1 MFEKAHGESIVVKKN
16 SALKSIVN
24 FVFPKGTNRRRLI
37 RRMAKAWRRF
47 VKDANDKRLAAALFY
62 RRWRISIRR
71 PDVSVAVP
79 VYNAEPYMR
88 RCLDSLQNQTLE
100 TVEFICVNDGSTDGS
115 LEVLREYARKDPRF
129 KVVDRKNAGYG
140 AALTLGFKKARGEYV
155 TTLDPDDWIEL
166 NAYERLIATARKFD
180 CDMVKANYWEEGS
193 GAAVKKELFKAFG
206 YLTPFSPLEQPK
218 ILLTTPTIWAAL
230 YRRSFLIDNGL
241 TLTER
246 PGSSY
251 QDAAFTLCCW
261 MAVRSVVLMED
272 AFVHYWRNRA
282 DSATNSGGFVFAVCE
297 EYELARAYLER
308 NLPELSAVIPSFVAR
323 EIDTCRWNFNRIQPS
338 ERLGFCRRWASN
350 LEYER
355 DKGWLDEGNMS
366 KLHRKIVQKLLSNPE
381 DVAKLDRV

>member
-1 MFEKAHGESIVVKKN
+1 MKKN

-24 FVFPKGTNRRRLI
+24 FACPKGTKRRRFV
-37 RRMAKAWRRF
+37 RRMAKAWRSF
-47 VKDANDKRLAAALFY
+47 AKDANDKRLAAALFY

-140 AALTLGFKKARGEYV
+140 AALNLGFKKARGEYV

-193 GAAVKKELFKAFG
+193 GTAIKKELFKAFG
-206 YLTPFSPLEQPK
+206 YLTQFSPLDQPK
-218 ILLTTPTIWAAL
+218 IMLTTPTIWAAL

-241 TLTER
+241 ALTER

-297 EYELARAYLER
+297 EYEVARDYLER
-308 NLPELSAVIPSFVAR
+308 NLPELSAFTTIFSER
-323 EIDTCRWNFNRIQPS
+323 EINTYRWNFNRILPS
-338 ERLGFCRRWASN
+338 ERLEFCRRWARD

-355 DKGWLDEGNMS
+355 DRGWLDEKS
-366 KLHRKIVQKLLSNPE
+366 LPKSYWEIVQKLLKNPE

>member
-1 MFEKAHGESIVVKKN
+1 MKKN

-24 FVFPKGTNRRRLI
+24 FACPKGTKRRRFV
-37 RRMAKAWRRF
+37 RRMAKAWRSF
-47 VKDANDKRLAAALFY
+47 AKDANDKRLAAALFY

-115 LEVLREYARKDPRF
+115 LEILREYARKDPRF
-129 KVVDRKNAGYG
+129 KVIDRKNAGYG
-140 AALTLGFKKARGEYV
+140 AALNLGFKKARGEYV

-193 GAAVKKELFKAFG
+193 GAAIKKELFKAFG

-218 ILLTTPTIWAAL
+218 IILTTPTIWAAL

-241 TLTER
+241 ALTER

-297 EYELARAYLER
+297 EYEVARDYLER
-308 NLPELSAVIPSFVAR
+308 NLPELSAFTTIFSER
-323 EIDTCRWNFNRIQPS
+323 EINTYRWNFNRILPS
-338 ERLGFCRRWASN
+338 ERLEFCRRWARD

-355 DKGWLDEGNMS
+355 DRGWLDEES
-366 KLHRKIVQKLLSNPE
+366 LPKSYWSIVQKLLDNPE